1 MKPNLMLASSFQE
14 LVCALDIR
22 FYKRA
27 RIDNRIVIMGLRG
40 IVNNCIVPGNDSIKQ
55 TRIVDVTNNK
65 LNPILWKPSNAAG
78 VSGIGQL
85 IQDRN
90 MHIRNVAHDIA
101 NKRRAAKTAAARN
114 QDIAVF
120 SLHAHRPPFSYGL
133 YHFPII
139 CSKRV
144 SNPYRCLH
152 PNATKTVANAI
163 RYNFSKSPRES
174 V

>member
-1 MKPNLMLASSFQE
+1 MKPDMVSTSSFQE

-55 TRIVDVTNNK
+55 IRIADVTNNK
-65 LNPILWKPSNAAG
+65 LNPVLRKPSNA
-78 VSGIGQL
+78 VRISSIGQL
-85 IQDRN
+85 IQDGDAY
-90 MHIRNVAHDIA
+90 IRNIIHDIA
-101 NKRRAAKTAAARN
+101 DKRRTAKTTAARN

-120 SLHAHRPPFSYGL
+120 SPHAHRPPFSSGL

-139 CSKRV
+139 CLKRV
-144 SNPYRCLH
+144 KQPL
-152 PNATKTVANAI
+152 PLP
-163 RYNFSKSPRES
+163 SPKRN
-174 V
+174 